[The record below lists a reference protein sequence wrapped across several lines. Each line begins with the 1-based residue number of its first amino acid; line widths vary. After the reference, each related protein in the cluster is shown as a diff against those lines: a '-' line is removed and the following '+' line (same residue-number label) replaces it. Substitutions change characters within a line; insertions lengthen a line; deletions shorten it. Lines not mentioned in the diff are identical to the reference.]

1 MISRSGN
8 KGFFAAH
15 YEWIAAAVGVVALVG
30 GGLVF
35 ALSLGDDPDAAGS
48 DEAARIEQM
57 KPSETGVKKVDMT
70 RYILA
75 LKLGRSPTTVAE
87 VGEKDASFLASE
99 KRVLCAKCRK
109 AISGDV
115 KATPVCPFCGEKQAE
130 EKKVVVD
137 ADGDGIPDEWEVR
150 NGLNPGDAA
159 DANADADGD
168 GFTNLEEFLAKTDPA
183 NKNDHP
189 PYIDSLSIELPLKE
203 TKMSFAFRRATKIPA
218 GWRCEFFDPVRK
230 DDYGRRGLTLT
241 ATIGQP
247 ITSADGK
254 YKTGFKVKKY
264 TPKVEKRAIKGG
276 ADGKGGAAMTK
287 EVDVSEVE
295 VERERDG
302 KCITLVVSQGKAP
315 RLAPVD
321 VQATLRYERGE
332 VRRFDVVPGSE
343 VDLNGEK
350 FKVLDIQS
358 VGKGATVTLENGLTG
373 KKHIL
378 KALEQEAK

>member
-8 KGFFAAH
+8 KNFLAAH
-15 YEWIAAAVGVVALVG
+15 YEWIAVLVGGLVLVG
-30 GGLVF
+30 GGLAF
-35 ALSLGDDPDAAGS
+35 ALSLGDDPEGAGT
-48 DEAARIEQM
+48 DEVARIEQA
-57 KPSETGVKKVDMT
+57 KPSETGVSPLEMASYFLSLT
-70 RYILA
+70 GA
-75 LKLGRSPTTVAE
+75 RSPKTVAE
-87 VGEKDASFLASE
+87 VSEKDSSFLASE
-99 KRVLCAKCRK
+99 KRVKCAKCKK
-109 AISGDV
+109 AIPGDV
-115 KATPVCPFCGEKQAE
+115 KAVPVCPFCGEKQAE

-137 ADGDGIPDEWEVR
+137 ADGDGLPDEWEVR
-150 NGLNPGDAA
+150 NSLNPGDAG

-189 PYIDSLSIELPLKE
+189 PYIDSLSVELPLKE
-203 TKMSFAFRRATKIPA
+203 TKMSFVFRRATKIPT
-218 GWRCEFFDPVRK
+218 GWRCEFFDPARK
-230 DDYGRRGLTLT
+230 DDYGRRGMTLT
-241 ATIGQP
+241 ATIGQE
-247 ITSADGK
+247 IMSSDGK

-264 TPKVEKRAIKGG
+264 THKVEKRTIKGG
-276 ADGKGGAAMTK
+276 EGMKK
-287 EVDVSEVE
+287 EVDVSEAV
-295 VERERDG
+295 VEREKDG
-302 KCITLVVSQGKAP
+302 KCITLVVSQGKSL

-332 VRRFDVVPGSE
+332 VRRFDVVPGAE
-343 VDLNGEK
+343 IDLNGEK

>member
-15 YEWIAAAVGVVALVG
+15 YEWVAVAVGVLALAG

-35 ALSLGDDPDAAGS
+35 ALSLGEDPDGAGVG
-48 DEAARIEQM
+48 ENARIEQA
-57 KPSETGVKKVDMT
+57 KPSETGVNPLDMASYLLSLT
-70 RYILA
+70 GA
-75 LKLGRSPTTVAE
+75 RSPKTLAD

-99 KRVLCAKCRK
+99 KRVKCAKCKK
-109 AISGDV
+109 AIPGDV
-115 KATPVCPFCGEKQAE
+115 KAVPVCPFCGEKQAE

-137 ADGDGIPDEWEVR
+137 ADGDGLPDEWETR
-150 NGLNPGDAA
+150 YGLNPGDAA

-203 TKMSFAFRRATKIPA
+203 TKMSFVFRRATKIPA

-230 DDYGRRGLTLT
+230 DDYGRRGLSLT
-241 ATIGQP
+241 ATIGQE
-247 ITSADGK
+247 IASADGK

-264 TPKVEKRAIKGG
+264 THKVEKRTIKGG
-276 ADGKGGAAMTK
+276 EGMKK
-287 EVDVSEVE
+287 EVDVSEVV
-295 VERERDG
+295 VEREKDG
-302 KCITLVVSQGKAP
+302 KCITLVVSHGKSV

-343 VDLNGEK
+343 FDLNGEK
-350 FKVLDIQS
+350 FKVLGIQS
-358 VGKGATVTLENGLTG
+358 VGKGATVTLENGYTG

-378 KALEQEAK
+378 KALEQESK

>member
-8 KGFFAAH
+8 RSFLAAH

-30 GGLVF
+30 GGLAYV
-35 ALSLGDDPDAAGS
+35 LSLGDDPDGAGT
-48 DEAARIEQM
+48 DEVARIEQA
-57 KPSETGVKKVDMT
+57 KPSETGVNPLEMASYLLSLTGV
-70 RYILA
+70 
-75 LKLGRSPTTVAE
+75 RSPKTLAE
-87 VGEKDASFLASE
+87 VSEKGSSFLASE
-99 KRVLCAKCRK
+99 KRVKCAKCKK
-109 AISGDV
+109 AIPGDV
-115 KATPVCPFCGEKQAE
+115 KAVPVCPYCGEKQEE

-137 ADGDGIPDEWEVR
+137 ADGDGLPDEWEVR
-150 NGLNPGDAA
+150 NGLNSGDAA

-168 GFTNLEEFLAKTDPA
+168 GFTNLEEFLAKTDPT

-203 TKMSFAFRRATKIPA
+203 TKMSFVFRRATKIPA

-241 ATIGQP
+241 ATIGQS
-247 ITSADGK
+247 IASADGK

-264 TPKVEKRAIKGG
+264 TPKVERRAIKGG
-276 ADGKGGAAMTK
+276 ADGKGGAMTK
-287 EVDVSEVE
+287 EVDVSEAV
-295 VERERDG
+295 VERESDG
-302 KCITLVVSQGKAP
+302 KCITLVVSQGKTP

-321 VQATLRYERGE
+321 VQATLKYERGT
-332 VRRFDVVPGSE
+332 VRTFDVVPGDE
-343 VDLNGEK
+343 IDLNGEK
-350 FKVLDIQS
+350 FKVLDIKS

-373 KKHIL
+373 KKHTL

>member
-15 YEWIAAAVGVVALVG
+15 YEWVAVAVGVLALAG

-35 ALSLGDDPDAAGS
+35 ALSLGEGPDGAGVG
-48 DEAARIEQM
+48 ENARIEQA
-57 KPSETGVKKVDMT
+57 KPSETGVNPLDMASYLLSLT
-70 RYILA
+70 GA
-75 LKLGRSPTTVAE
+75 RSPKTLAD

-99 KRVLCAKCRK
+99 KRVKCAKCKK
-109 AISGDV
+109 AIPGDV
-115 KATPVCPFCGEKQAE
+115 KAVPVCPFCGEKQAE

-137 ADGDGIPDEWEVR
+137 ADGDGLPDEWETR
-150 NGLNPGDAA
+150 DGRNPGDAA

-203 TKMSFAFRRATKIPA
+203 TKMSFVFRRATKIPA

-230 DDYGRRGLTLT
+230 DDYGRRGLSLT
-241 ATIGQP
+241 ATIGQE
-247 ITSADGK
+247 IASADGK

-264 TPKVEKRAIKGG
+264 THKVEKRTIKGG
-276 ADGKGGAAMTK
+276 EGMKK
-287 EVDVSEVE
+287 EVDVSEVV
-295 VERERDG
+295 VEREKDG
-302 KCITLVVSQGKAP
+302 KCITLVVSHGKSV

-343 VDLNGEK
+343 FDLNGEK
-350 FKVLDIQS
+350 FKVLGIQS
-358 VGKGATVTLENGLTG
+358 VGKGATVTLENGYTG

-378 KALEQEAK
+378 KALEQESK